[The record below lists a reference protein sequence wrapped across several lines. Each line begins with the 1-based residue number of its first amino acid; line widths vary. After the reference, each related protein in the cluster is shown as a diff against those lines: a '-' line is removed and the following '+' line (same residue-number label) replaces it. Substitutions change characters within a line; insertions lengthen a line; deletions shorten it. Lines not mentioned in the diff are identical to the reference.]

1 MNHKLESKSPG
12 EINNLR
18 YADDITVTAESGE
31 ELKMRVKEKNEKA
44 RFSFLHC
51 AKAFMF
57 NLVPFV
63 YFCFYLHFSRRWV
76 IEDLAVIYV
85 RPETMKLLEENIGK
99 TLQHKS
105 QQDPL

>member
-1 MNHKLESKSPG
+1 MPGWMNHKLESKSPG

-85 RPETMKLLEENIGK
+85 RECSAYVFL
-99 TLQHKS
+99 
-105 QQDPL
+105 